1 MGGLDSIETEIW
13 AALQPIPVMAK
24 AEGWLSDAQWTAAVK
39 KALVCVGRKFG
50 HGTAASGCESDE
62 GAEWLYDV
70 VWWKS
75 DSEGDMTDVPLVAES
90 EWGGEK
96 AIQDDFQKL
105 LVARSKY
112 RVMVFQGKSEIVVKD
127 RFEKMRRWVEKFK
140 GILPTDRF
148 LLVGWAQDHW
158 VFDHIP

>member
-1 MGGLDSIETEIW
+1 
-13 AALQPIPVMAK
+13 
-24 AEGWLSDAQWTAAVK
+24 
-39 KALVCVGRKFG
+39 
-50 HGTAASGCESDE
+50 
-62 GAEWLYDV
+62 
-70 VWWKS
+70 
-75 DSEGDMTDVPLVAES
+75 LVAES

-127 RFEKMRRWVEKFK
+127 RFEKMRRWVDKFK